1 MVLIAGLYADGLGEQ
16 TGRKS
21 TSRATRGRRSRSSSA
36 VCVDV
41 RPALNG
47 KSLVESVDENSP
59 ESMQAV
65 ADALLA
71 TELPAELQSG

>member
-1 MVLIAGLYADGLGEQ
+1 
-16 TGRKS
+16 
-21 TSRATRGRRSRSSSA
+21 
-36 VCVDV
+36 
-41 RPALNG
+41 
-47 KSLVESVDENSP
+47 VESVDENSP